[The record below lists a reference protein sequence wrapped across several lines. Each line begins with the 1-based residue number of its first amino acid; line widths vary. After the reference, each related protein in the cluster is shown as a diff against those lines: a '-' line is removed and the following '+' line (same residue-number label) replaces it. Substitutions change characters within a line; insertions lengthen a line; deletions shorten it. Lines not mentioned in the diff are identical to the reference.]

1 MKIEMQTFT
10 TLASYNQA
18 LNTLG
23 DRRDG
28 HAVLAISAAGSPAFA
43 GRSRKREGHWHCH
56 HRGQLM
62 CVRDGL
68 LNVRT
73 RRGAWAVPPRRAAW
87 MPPGEW
93 HAADVNGATHSWHLY
108 ISPRASRALPQRPCV
123 IEVNELV
130 EQLVLRAVAWT
141 PRPTLDPAQRRLTAV
156 LLDEL
161 GRAPQDRMQ
170 MPMPRDRRLLR
181 IAGAI
186 LDNPA
191 DPRTRDQWAELVGL
205 SSRTLTRLFQQEVQI
220 TFSRWRDQVILM
232 SALDRLAQGE
242 SVGAVADALGYATPS
257 GFIALFRRH
266 FGAPPARYLA
276 ARG

>member
-1 MKIEMQTFT
+1 MKIETQSFP

-23 DRRDG
+23 DQRGG
-28 HAVLAISAAGSPAFA
+28 HAVLAISAAATPAFS
-43 GRSRKREGHWHCH
+43 GRSRKREGNWHCH

-62 CVRDGL
+62 CVGDGL
-68 LNVRT
+68 LQVRT
-73 RRGAWAVPPRRAAW
+73 RRGAWAVPPQRAAW

-108 ISPRASRALPQRPCV
+108 LTPRASRALPLRPCV

-130 EQLVLRAVAWT
+130 EQLVPRAVTWT
-141 PRPTLDPAQRRLTAV
+141 QRPSLEPAQRRLIAV

-181 IAGAI
+181 IASAI
-186 LDNPA
+186 LENPA
-191 DPRTRDQWAELVGL
+191 DARTRDQWAAWVGL

-220 TFSRWRDQVILM
+220 SFARWRDQVILM
-232 SALDRLAQGE
+232 SALDRLKQGE
-242 SVGAVADALGYATPS
+242 SVGTVADALGYATPS

-276 ARG
+276 ARA